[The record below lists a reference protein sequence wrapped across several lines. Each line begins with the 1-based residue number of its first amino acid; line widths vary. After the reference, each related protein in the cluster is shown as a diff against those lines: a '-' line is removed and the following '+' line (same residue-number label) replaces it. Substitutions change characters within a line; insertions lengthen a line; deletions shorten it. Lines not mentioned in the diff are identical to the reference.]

1 MAQHRLLHNSSHR
14 FLTHKEAS
22 PSKTL
27 SRSRQCGESSS
38 QFSASLPGAARPGSL
53 PCCLPAGGI
62 GTAHRWPVIP
72 AWCPP
77 GHPACPRWSHAQAG
91 MPPVLRHTSVPP
103 SCHSHSPHTWRWH
116 QRHLFSMSSPSYIMS
131 LDRAGRSCLLAYLQ
145 GQLCLSLHTRTTY
158 FSITFYY
165 AFAQLTQHRIQAWKV
180 WAHAWCFKLVQGST
194 TAL

>member
-1 MAQHRLLHNSSHR
+1 MPQPH
-14 FLTHKEAS
+14 
-22 PSKTL
+22 
-27 SRSRQCGESSS
+27 QCRIPAKSETNTTARSSS
-38 QFSASLPGAARPGSL
+38 ARQSSMLSACWRHWHSSQMTSDPSMVSPGR
-53 PCCLPAGGI
+53 
-62 GTAHRWPVIP
+62 
-72 AWCPP
+72 
-77 GHPACPRWSHAQAG
+77 PACPRWSHAQAG
-91 MPPVLRHTSVPP
+91 MSPVLRHTSVPP

-131 LDRAGRSCLLAYLQ
+131 LDRAGRSCLLAYPQ